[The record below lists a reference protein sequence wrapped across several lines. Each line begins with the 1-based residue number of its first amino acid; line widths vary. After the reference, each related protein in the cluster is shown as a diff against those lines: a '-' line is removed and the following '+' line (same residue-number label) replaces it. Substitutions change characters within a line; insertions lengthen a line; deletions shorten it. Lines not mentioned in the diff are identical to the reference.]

1 MYLYLSSIFKGKVL
15 ESCHCTI
22 AHIGNVLI
30 AAVLSVRPVLREIGV
45 IAQPPFRERSVI
57 ASGTILPPEVAGNTR
72 LLTAFSL

>member
-22 AHIGNVLI
+22 AHIGNILI
-30 AAVLSVRPVLREIGV
+30 AVVLSVRPILREIGV

-57 ASGTILPPEVAGNTR
+57 SSGTALSPQVTGNTR
-72 LLTAFSL
+72 LITAFSL